1 MVHPKINWEESSPI
15 GSLRLNPWA
24 KQRVR
29 EVSPNQLVAG
39 RFFLEIYHWRCPFRS
54 LFMNGVYWRFPGPIY
69 R

>member
-1 MVHPKINWEESSPI
+1 MVHSKINWEESSPI

-39 RFFLEIYHWRCPFRS
+39 RFFCWRYIIGDVPLDPFS
-54 LFMNGVYWRFPGPIY
+54 
-69 R
+69 